1 MAIAKLK
8 QGDTV
13 IVLTGKDKGKRGK
26 ILLIKNEKAKVAG
39 VNMVHKCV
47 RRNPQ
52 QDEEGGIK
60 KQEAF
65 IHISNLAYWDDI
77 NNQRIYIGVKTLE
90 NGKRVRINKHSGELV
105 KERGAK

>member
-13 IVLTGKDKGKRGK
+13 LVLAGKDKGKKGK
-26 ILLIKNEKAKVAG
+26 ILLIKDDKVKVSG
-39 VNMVHKCV
+39 INIVHKCV

-65 IHISNLAYWDDI
+65 IHISNLAYWDDV
-77 NNQRIYIGVKTLE
+77 NNQRLYIGVKKLE
-90 NGKRVRINKHSGELV
+90 NGKRVRINKHSGELI
-105 KERGAK
+105 EDRGAK